1 MNKVSMLDEIYK
13 YARVKVREASPN
25 DDEWTNGYTTAMLV
39 VAGFIEG
46 DVDHLA
52 SKENDE

>member
-13 YARVKVREASPN
+13 YARAKISEASPN

-52 SKENDE
+52 CKENDE